1 MSVIAQ
7 AGAKGRQLHK
17 FGGSS
22 LADAKCY
29 LRVAGIMK
37 EYSQAG
43 DMMVVSAAGSTT
55 NQLISWLKLSQ
66 SDRLAA
72 HQVQQ
77 SLRRYHTELIGG
89 LLEPA
94 AADTLIAAFIH
105 DLERLAGLLDGGVS
119 GSGLCGSGRPWG
131 SVVRAPDGGGSQPA
145 GYGSRLAGARAF
157 LRAER
162 AAQPQVDEG
171 LSYPLLQQLMAQHPN
186 KRLVVTGFISRNQA
200 GETVLLGRNG
210 SDYSATQIGAL
221 AGASRVTIWSD
232 VAGVYSADP
241 RKVKDACLLPL
252 LRLDEASEL
261 ARLAAP
267 VLHARTLQP
276 VSASDIDLQL
286 RCSYTP
292 EQGSTRIE
300 RVLASGTG
308 ARIVTSHDDVCLVEF
323 QVPAGHDFKLA
334 HKELDALLKRAQ
346 LRPLAVGVHADR
358 KLLQFCYTSEVAD
371 SALKL
376 LDEAGLPG
384 ELRLRQKLALV
395 AMVGAGVTRNP
406 LHCHRFWQQLKGAA
420 GGVHLAV

>member
-1 MSVIAQ
+1 
-7 AGAKGRQLHK
+7 
-17 FGGSS
+17 
-22 LADAKCY
+22 
-29 LRVAGIMK
+29 
-37 EYSQAG
+37 
-43 DMMVVSAAGSTT
+43 
-55 NQLISWLKLSQ
+55 
-66 SDRLAA
+66 
-72 HQVQQ
+72 
-77 SLRRYHTELIGG
+77 
-89 LLEPA
+89 
-94 AADTLIAAFIH
+94 
-105 DLERLAGLLDGGVS
+105 
-119 GSGLCGSGRPWG
+119 
-131 SVVRAPDGGGSQPA
+131 
-145 GYGSRLAGARAF
+145 
-157 LRAER
+157 
-162 AAQPQVDEG
+162 
-171 LSYPLLQQLMAQHPN
+171 MAQHPN
-186 KRLVVTGFISRNQA
+186 KRLVVTGFISATRPA
-200 GETVLLGRNG
+200 KPSCWAVTGLTTLPPR
-210 SDYSATQIGAL
+210 SARWRAPP
-221 AGASRVTIWSD
+221 VTIWSD

-395 AMVGAGVTRNP
+395 AMVGAESPVTRCTATVSGSSSKGSRWSSP
-406 LHCHRFWQQLKGAA
+406 GSLKRISLVAVLRAGPTESLIQGLHQSLFRAES
-420 GGVHLAV
+420 VLA

>member
-1 MSVIAQ
+1 MLPARRGDHEGVF
-7 AGAKGRQLHK
+7 AGGGYDGRP
-17 FGGSS
+17 
-22 LADAKCY
+22 
-29 LRVAGIMK
+29 
-37 EYSQAG
+37 
-43 DMMVVSAAGSTT
+43 AAGSTT

-119 GSGLCGSGRPWG
+119 EAVYAE
-131 SVVRAPDGGGSQPA
+131 VVGHGEVWSA
-145 GYGSRLAGARAF
+145 RLMAAVLNQLGMEAAWLDARAF

-323 QVPAGHDFKLA
+323 
-334 HKELDALLKRAQ
+334 RC
-346 LRPLAVGVHADR
+346 RP
-358 KLLQFCYTSEVAD
+358 
-371 SALKL
+371 
-376 LDEAGLPG
+376 
-384 ELRLRQKLALV
+384 
-395 AMVGAGVTRNP
+395 VTISNWRIKSWTLCSNAP
-406 LHCHRFWQQLKGAA
+406 SCAR
-420 GGVHLAV
+420 